1 MKHTSAGFGLLEMIA
16 ALVVLALGCT
26 VLLVAFG
33 QAART
38 LEQVWASDRL
48 SLAARTLIDDQRD
61 QPLQV
66 GERSG
71 IEHGVKWHLQVTR
84 ESGPAAALPLLRL
97 QLTVAQAG
105 RELRLSTLA
114 VQSSPALSSKP

>member
-1 MKHTSAGFGLLEMIA
+1 MKRSSSGFGLLEMIA

-38 LEQVWASDRL
+38 LEQVRASDRL
-48 SLAARTLIDDQRD
+48 SLAARSLIDDQRD

-71 IEHGVKWHLQVTR
+71 IEHGIQWHLRVTR
-84 ESGPAAALPLLRL
+84 EPGLAAELPLLRL
-97 QLTVAQAG
+97 QLTVTEGG

-114 VQSSPALSSKP
+114 VQSAPALSANR

>member
-1 MKHTSAGFGLLEMIA
+1 MKRASAGFGLLEMIA
-16 ALVVLALGCT
+16 ALVVLALGST
-26 VLLVAFG
+26 VLLIAFG
-33 QAART
+33 QAAHT
-38 LEQVWASDRL
+38 LEQVRSSDRL

-71 IEHGVKWHLQVTR
+71 TEHGVQWLLQVTR
-84 ESGPAAALPLLRL
+84 EPGPASALPLLRL
-97 QLTVAQAG
+97 QLTVAQGG

-114 VQSSPALSSKP
+114 VQSAPALSANP